1 MIAGLDAKPRN
12 INCAAGKNERNSLEA
27 MPPQPKAQRFKEF
40 IIRLRAAPAAVN
52 REDALSLNNKMHVYG
67 WEFEWKDLDANPCY
81 WDDSWAKVHRTQI
94 YDSGRI
100 VITKLREPGGLVLD
114 KPGV

>member
-1 MIAGLDAKPRN
+1 
-12 INCAAGKNERNSLEA
+12 
-27 MPPQPKAQRFKEF
+27 MPVQPKAQRFNEF
-40 IIRLRAAPAAVN
+40 IIRLRAAPAAIN
-52 REDALSLNNKMHVYG
+52 REDALALMKRLMQETEDELVGADAPYNNKMHAYG

-94 YDSGRI
+94 YDNGRI